1 MPPRL
6 PMVLSI
12 IVEPTTSAEG
22 NQQSAKAAPVFRS
35 HFLASHS
42 HDTFL
47 NFPFSHGHRGGT
59 VGAGG
64 GSNVVTLVTDRRL
77 LRLHEKHLRDV
88 SGVTASRLQ
97 GQSTSKLPHYA
108 SLWLNGEL
116 EQKWAA
122 ELPGFRGLPCEIL
135 PTSTVSF

>member
-77 LRLHEKHLRDV
+77 LRLHEKHLRV
-88 SGVTASRLQ
+88 CVWSHSFPASGAIDLKTTSLCLIMVEWRAGAKMGCRASRLQ
-97 GQSTSKLPHYA
+97 GSPL
-108 SLWLNGEL
+108 
-116 EQKWAA
+116 
-122 ELPGFRGLPCEIL
+122 
-135 PTSTVSF
+135 